1 MFPRNTIKIIKQ
13 AVLLFSLVFFFCTA
27 DVLMLTLQNEPTSTE
42 GIALARGGDH
52 GGSGGDAAS
61 SDSSDAGGE
70 SGDHGGGEAEDGSD
84 SHDSGDSD
92 SDDSGDHDEHDDDG
106 HDDGDH
112 DTNDSDHSDTH
123 DSTDSHD
130 HDVHGDFFSR
140 VSDFFSTVF
149 TLDGHAEHRG
159 HESNVLIVINADQN
173 TMETAVR
180 SSLTVEQQLTLKN
193 LNLKVTRF
201 LVPEGSDETVIRSK
215 LKAGGHEQFKLN
227 HYYQLESSSE
237 DSHIAPEKY
246 PYSMIKWPVPCLNCG
261 LGVKIGM
268 VDSYVD
274 ARIPTLS
281 RQQIVRQSFA
291 GSARQTKVDHG
302 TAIAA
307 ILTGCHGSD
316 FCGLMPGST
325 LFAAAAFSEEK
336 SNDSLATALAIAR
349 SLDWLIGQKVDII
362 NLSFS
367 GPDDTL
373 LKKAVSRTLTQGIPI
388 IAAAGNHGKNSLPCY
403 PAAYP
408 GVIAVTAADQYQH
421 SWRGANQGQYISF
434 TAPGVQI
441 PIPNRDGSL
450 SHKTGTSYAS
460 AYCTALAARLLP
472 RKKQKSTS
480 QFLVGQL
487 KKDAIDLGVPGKD
500 PLFGWGL
507 IQCGRKCR
515 EK

>member
-1 MFPRNTIKIIKQ
+1 
-13 AVLLFSLVFFFCTA
+13 
-27 DVLMLTLQNEPTSTE
+27 MLTLQNEPTSTE
-42 GIALARGGDH
+42 GIAMARGGDH
-52 GGSGGDAAS
+52 GGGGGHGGGDAAS
-61 SDSSDAGGE
+61 SDSSDAGEESGGSS

-84 SHDSGDSD
+84 SHDSGASD
-92 SDDSGDHDEHDDDG
+92 SNDSGDHDEHDD
-106 HDDGDH
+106 GDH
-112 DTNDSDHSDTH
+112 GTPH

-130 HDVHGDFFSR
+130 HEAHGDFFSQ
-140 VSDFFSTVF
+140 VSDFFSTLF
-149 TLDGHAEHRG
+149 TLDGHEEHSD
-159 HESNVLIVINADQN
+159 HESNVLIVINADRN

-180 SSLTVEQQLTLKN
+180 SGLTVEQQLTLKN

-227 HYYQLESSSE
+227 HYYQLEASSE
-237 DSHIAPEKY
+237 DVHINPEEY
-246 PYSMIKWPVPCLNCG
+246 PYSMIKWPVPCINCG

-274 ARIPTLS
+274 ARIPALS

-291 GSARQTKVDHG
+291 GSAIQTRIDHG

-307 ILTGCHGSD
+307 ILTGCHGAD
-316 FCGLMPGST
+316 FCGLMPGAT
-325 LFAAAAFSEEK
+325 LFAAAAFSGEK
-336 SNDSLATALAIAR
+336 STDTLATSLAIAR
-349 SLDWLIGQKVDII
+349 SLDWLIGKRVEII

-367 GPDDTL
+367 GPDDAL
-373 LKKAVSRTLTQGIPI
+373 LKKAVFRTLAQGIPI

-408 GVIAVTAADQYQH
+408 GVIAVTAADQYQR

-434 TAPGVQI
+434 TAPGVRI
-441 PIPNRDGSL
+441 PVPDRDGSL

-472 RKKQKSTS
+472 RKKRKSAS
-480 QFLVGQL
+480 RFLVGQL
-487 KKDAIDLGVPGKD
+487 KKNAIDLGVPGKD

-507 IQCGRKCR
+507 IQCGRQCR